1 MGMMSDTRQE
11 FLLHAFAAGDVYLV
25 DEDGQ
30 RLQMQECLDSR
41 CWAHL
46 RNAEDKQFYV
56 QEMPGAREL
65 LKPRWLAVLGL
76 HV

>member
-1 MGMMSDTRQE
+1 MELMSDEKLE
-11 FLLHAFAAGDVYLV
+11 FLLQAFATGDVYLV
-25 DEDGQ
+25 DEDG
-30 RLQMQECLDSR
+30 RHLQMQECLDSR

-46 RNAEDKQFYV
+46 RNVEDKEFYV

-76 HV
+76 NV